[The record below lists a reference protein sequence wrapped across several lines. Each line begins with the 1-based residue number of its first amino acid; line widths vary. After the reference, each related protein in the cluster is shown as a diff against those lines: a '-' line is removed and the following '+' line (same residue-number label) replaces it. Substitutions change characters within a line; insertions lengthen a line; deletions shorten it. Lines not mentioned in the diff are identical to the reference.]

1 MRQLMTLPKVKAIVM
16 RLRAKSPPLMRQHL
30 QSQSL
35 RNPLRIQLLNL
46 LPLIRQL
53 ILRARH
59 LLIRQRV
66 ILRVRHLLIRQR
78 VILRVRRLL
87 IHQRMILRARHLLIH
102 QRVILRVR
110 HLLIRQL
117 IHQPRR
123 QRNYVRVINHAPSS
137 ALK

>member
-35 RNPLRIQLLNL
+35 SNPPRIQLPLIL
-46 LPLIRQL
+46 QVRRLLIRQL
-53 ILRARH
+53 
-59 LLIRQRV
+59 
-66 ILRVRHLLIRQR
+66 ILRVRHLLIRLP

-87 IHQRMILRARHLLIH
+87 IRQLNH
-102 QRVILRVR
+102 
-110 HLLIRQL
+110 QL

>member
-1 MRQLMTLPKVKAIVM
+1 MTLQKVKAIVM

-66 ILRVRHLLIRQR
+66 ILRVRHLLIQQL
-78 VILRVRRLL
+78 ILRVRRLL
-87 IHQRMILRARHLLIH
+87 I
-102 QRVILRVR
+102 
-110 HLLIRQL
+110 RQ
-117 IHQPRR
+117 
-123 QRNYVRVINHAPSS
+123 
-137 ALK
+137 

>member
-30 QSQSL
+30 QSQRL
-35 RNPLRIQLLNL
+35 RNLRRIQLLNL

-66 ILRVRHLLIRQR
+66 ILQVRRLLIRQR

-87 IHQRMILRARHLLIH
+87 IQQLILRM
-102 QRVILRVR
+102 R
-110 HLLIRQL
+110 HLLIRQ
-117 IHQPRR
+117 
-123 QRNYVRVINHAPSS
+123 
-137 ALK
+137 

>member
-1 MRQLMTLPKVKAIVM
+1 MTLQKVKAIVM

-35 RNPLRIQLLNL
+35 RNLRRIQLLNL
-46 LPLIRQL
+46 LPLIQQL

-87 IHQRMILRARHLLIH
+87 IRQ
-102 QRVILRVR
+102 QV
-110 HLLIRQL
+110 IRQL

-123 QRNYVRVINHAPSS
+123 QRNSVRVINHAPSS

>member
-87 IHQRMILRARHLLIH
+87 I
-102 QRVILRVR
+102 
-110 HLLIRQL
+110 RQL